1 MKRFKLFGKTY
12 EIRAADVKTLP
23 SVSDDSAW
31 QMYLAGQGY
40 AISAEGALQVAAVFR
55 CVDLISKTMAALPLH
70 MYKNTGEGKQK
81 ARDHPLYK
89 LLYVLPNRT
98 TTAYELMQMLVAN
111 MLLTRGGYL
120 RIVRDRY
127 GFVRHLKNLP
137 TSCCSEVY
145 TNRENGEQYI
155 YVTYDGITETLRE
168 GDFVFI
174 PGFRFG
180 DRTPEDP
187 MTIAA
192 SVLGLNNSMTQ
203 YAQRGFSG
211 TSPGGYITYPGQLSD
226 AAYERFKKDFQSNYG
241 GVENAGKWMFLE
253 NGSTAQENAF
263 MSGTGTN
270 QPLGIFTAS
279 DSGIATGRDV
289 TAASATAVATDDL
302 IECKYGVKGQYM
314 RGASWVMHRDLCK
327 MIAKLKDSDGQYIWQ
342 PSVQAGQPDMLLGA
356 PVYMS
361 EYAPNAVAAGK
372 YVAVYGDFKT
382 GYWVCDSDGLYIQVL
397 NELYAVNNE
406 IGYVVEYYGDGAPVV
421 GEAFSRLKM
430 KAS

>member
-1 MKRFKLFGKTY
+1 MKKFKLFGKTY
-12 EIRAADVKTLP
+12 EIRAANVKPLP

-40 AISAEGALQVAAVFR
+40 TISAEGALQVAAVFR

-226 AAYERFKKDFQSNYG
+226 TAYERFKKDFQSNYG
-241 GVENAGKWMFLE
+241 GAENAGKWMFLE
-253 NGSTAQENAF
+253 NGSTAQPWDRDMSKTQLLDSRKWAVTEICRIFGVPPHMCMDLEKATFSNIEQQSAEFVRDCINPLSVRIEQALFRDLLNEAEQAKYYFKFNTNSLLRGDTATRTSYYNTMRQNGVMNADDIRELEDMNPVPDGLGRIYFINGNMLPLENAKL
-263 MSGTGTN
+263 N
-270 QPLGIFTAS
+270 APK
-279 DSGIATGRDV
+279 
-289 TAASATAVATDDL
+289 SA
-302 IECKYGVKGQYM
+302 Q
-314 RGASWVMHRDLCK
+314 
-327 MIAKLKDSDGQYIWQ
+327 AK
-342 PSVQAGQPDMLLGA
+342 GA
-356 PVYMS
+356 PL
-361 EYAPNAVAAGK
+361 K
-372 YVAVYGDFKT
+372 
-382 GYWVCDSDGLYIQVL
+382 
-397 NELYAVNNE
+397 NE
-406 IGYVVEYYGDGAPVV
+406 
-421 GEAFSRLKM
+421 
-430 KAS
+430 

>member
-1 MKRFKLFGKTY
+1 MKKLYEMMQDRANVATQMREIMNKFEDGVMDAESTETY
-12 EIRAADVKTLP
+12 NRLEKEFDALNANIIREQKQLERERAAGEVIDKL
-23 SVSDDSAW
+23 D
-31 QMYLAGQGY
+31 AGILRNKVF
-40 AISAEGALQVAAVFR
+40 ARALQGDPESITRYKNTTMTLGTNATAGYLTAPVEFVNQLIAGLKNDMFMRQICNVVGPIGQAQSLGYPSLTTDASDVAWTTEVAAAPEEATIAFGR
-55 CVDLISKTMAALPLH
+55 REFKPQRLAKLIKISKTLMRHAPSPDQTVLD
-70 MYKNTGEGKQK
+70 
-81 ARDHPLYK
+81 RILYK
-89 LLYVLPNRT
+89 IE
-98 TTAYELMQMLVAN
+98 A
-111 MLLTRGGYL
+111 
-120 RIVRDRY
+120 
-127 GFVRHLKNLP
+127 
-137 TSCCSEVY
+137 
-145 TNRENGEQYI
+145 
-155 YVTYDGITETLRE
+155 
-168 GDFVFI
+168 
-174 PGFRFG
+174 
-180 DRTPEDP
+180 
-187 MTIAA
+187 
-192 SVLGLNNSMTQ
+192 
-203 YAQRGFSG
+203 
-211 TSPGGYITYPGQLSD
+211 
-226 AAYERFKKDFQSNYG
+226 
-241 GVENAGKWMFLE
+241 
-253 NGSTAQENAF
+253 AQEDAF

-289 TAASATAVATDDL
+289 TATSATAVATDDL